1 MANRASYLYSQGSA
15 AKGINRTLNLLS
27 RRRVCI
33 IRRRARVG
41 RECLSMS
48 SPGEITG
55 LLKNSRSGDRA
66 ALDRLLPLIYDELR
80 GLAASQLRRERPDH
94 TLQATALV
102 HEVYLRLVEQHSVD
116 WRNRAHFFALAAE
129 MMRRI
134 LVNHAQ
140 QHHAQ
145 KRGGHDT
152 KLALDEAISLAGE
165 ERPIDWLLLDEALKR
180 LTALDPRQ
188 GRIVELRFFGGLTV
202 EEVAE
207 VLGVSEITVKREWRL
222 AKAWLHQAMDG

>member
-1 MANRASYLYSQGSA
+1 
-15 AKGINRTLNLLS
+15 
-27 RRRVCI
+27 
-33 IRRRARVG
+33 
-41 RECLSMS
+41 MS
-48 SPGEITG
+48 SPAEITG
-55 LLKNSRSGDRA
+55 LLKNSQTGDRA

-102 HEVYLRLVEQHSVD
+102 HEAYLRLVEQHSVD

-134 LVNHAQ
+134 LINHAQ

-152 KLALDEAISLAGE
+152 KLALDEAVSLAGE
-165 ERPIDWLLLDEALKR
+165 ERPIDWLLLDDALKR
-180 LTALDPRQ
+180 LTALDSRQ

>member
-1 MANRASYLYSQGSA
+1 MYNPAAAGRA
-15 AKGINRTLNLLS
+15 
-27 RRRVCI
+27 
-33 IRRRARVG
+33 G
-41 RECLSMS
+41 RENLSMS
-48 SPGEITG
+48 SPAEITG
-55 LLKNSRSGDRA
+55 LLKNSQSGDRA

-102 HEVYLRLVEQHSVD
+102 HEAYMRLVEQHSVD

-134 LVNHAQ
+134 LVNHAL
-140 QHHAQ
+140 QHHAR

-152 KLALDEAISLAGE
+152 KLALDEAINLAGE
-165 ERPIDWLLLDEALKR
+165 ERPIDWLLLDDALKR

>member
-1 MANRASYLYSQGSA
+1 MENRAPYPYSQSSA
-15 AKGINRTLNLLS
+15 AKGINGEVEFVESQAGLYNPAA
-27 RRRVCI
+27 V
-33 IRRRARVG
+33 RAQRNN
-41 RECLSMS
+41 LSMS
-48 SPGEITG
+48 SSAEITG
-55 LLKNSRSGDRA
+55 LLKNSQSGDRA

-80 GLAASQLRRERPDH
+80 RLAASHLRRERPDH

-102 HEVYLRLVEQHSVD
+102 HEAYLRLVEQHSVD

-152 KLALDEAISLAGE
+152 KLALDEAVSLAGE
-165 ERPIDWLLLDEALKR
+165 ERPIDWLLMDDALKR

-207 VLGVSEITVKREWRL
+207 VLGVSEITVKREWRV

>member
-1 MANRASYLYSQGSA
+1 MGLVGVRIRVKETGRVNLAFMSDGQGV
-15 AKGINRTLNLLS
+15 TQLL
-27 RRRVCI
+27 RQ
-33 IRRRARVG
+33 AQG
-41 RECLSMS
+41 
-48 SPGEITG
+48 
-55 LLKNSRSGDRA
+55 GDHA
-66 ALDRLLPLIYDELR
+66 ALDELLPLVYAELR
-80 GLAASQLRRERPDH
+80 RLAAGKLSHERADH

-102 HEVYLRLVEQHSVD
+102 HEAYLRLVEQHSVD

-152 KLALDEAISLAGE
+152 RLALDEAVSFSRE
-165 ERPIDWLLLDEALKR
+165 ERPVDWLVLDEALSR
-180 LTALDPRQ
+180 LTTFDARQ